1 MFCIWIG
8 SMNGSQFWFDPHKF
22 SGEDW
27 LKKLGL
33 VKSPYFIRRSL
44 SIPRCLFTKPDA
56 CWLKLWTVVSSL
68 VDYLF
73 NGDLKIIYGYN
84 FKHHTPYIPYANC
97 WWHPYH
103 IEVKFPCFLS
113 ESQCEFL
120 TSSIPN
126 FLNRNP
132 NWLVV
137 WNMNFIFPFSWGC
150 HHPNWLSYFSEGL
163 KPPRSQYLAHKN
175 LLSPQIHPH
184 LSSANIHMNSSQT
197 SPAFCAS

>member
-1 MFCIWIG
+1 MQCEFQVGFCTRELVEISMFCWIG

-22 SGEDW
+22 SEDW

-33 VKSPYFIRRSL
+33 VKSPIFYPQTSQYTTMFVYKTRYMLIKNMNSCKQ
-44 SIPRCLFTKPDA
+44 P
-56 CWLKLWTVVSSL
+56 CWLL
-68 VDYLF
+68 
-73 NGDLKIIYGYN
+73 NGDVKIIYGYN
-84 FKHHTPYIPYANC
+84 FNHNTPYIPYANC

-103 IEVKFPCFLS
+103 IEVKFPRFLS

-150 HHPNWLSYFSEGL
+150 HHPNWLSYFSEGWNHH
-163 KPPRSQYLAHKN
+163 A
-175 LLSPQIHPH
+175 
-184 LSSANIHMNSSQT
+184 ANI
-197 SPAFCAS
+197 